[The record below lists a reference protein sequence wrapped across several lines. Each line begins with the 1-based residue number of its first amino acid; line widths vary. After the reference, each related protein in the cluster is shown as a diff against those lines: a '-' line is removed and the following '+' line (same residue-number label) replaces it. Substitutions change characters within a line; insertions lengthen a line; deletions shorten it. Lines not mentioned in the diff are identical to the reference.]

1 MTPETR
7 DFFHWLSA
15 LIALP
20 AVAYAGQPFFRSALR
35 AIRGR
40 QLNMMDPPAALLEF
54 VRDGKL
60 RAVAVTGER
69 RFFAVP
75 DTPTVAESGVP
86 GYLVS
91 AWQGLVAPAGLPPA
105 IVNRLNAEV
114 TGLLKEPAVMIL
126 SENRCTLFGVML

>member
-1 MTPETR
+1 M
-7 DFFHWLSA
+7 
-15 LIALP
+15 
-20 AVAYAGQPFFRSALR
+20 
-35 AIRGR
+35 
-40 QLNMMDPPAALLEF
+40 
-54 VRDGKL
+54 RDGKL
-60 RAVAVTGER
+60 RAVAVTGEH

-114 TGLLKEPAVMIL
+114 TGVLKEPAVMERL
-126 SENRCTLFGVML
+126 RAFGNEPRPTTPDEFKARMAADIAKWTAVVDGGSFERI